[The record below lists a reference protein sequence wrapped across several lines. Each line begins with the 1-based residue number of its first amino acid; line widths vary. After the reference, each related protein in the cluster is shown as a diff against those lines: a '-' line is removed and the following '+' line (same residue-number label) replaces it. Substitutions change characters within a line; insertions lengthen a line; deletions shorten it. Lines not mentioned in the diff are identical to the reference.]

1 MSSSLLPERPL
12 IISPTLAATIGL
24 EESVL
29 LHVLSE
35 QVSSRKTHS
44 KDELDWVEL
53 SDDDL
58 LAALPFWMLV
68 DIRRIQA
75 SLQNLGL
82 IVVDPDTGNPESYFY
97 AINQK
102 TESAVKTGVD
112 SKPELPGRSVAAGNA
127 SYLPA
132 DWQPDANWLG
142 LCRQH
147 GMSKDFVL
155 SLVPEFVSYWR
166 EQGKSRKSWGNTFFR
181 WAKKA
186 WVEEQG
192 RRGLRELE
200 TAMSAQW
207 MPNLDATEILVN
219 SGISASFVEDAVP
232 EFVLYWRER
241 GAQNGTW
248 NTKFIQHVRLQWAKF
263 NASFGCDNTP
273 RLIPADWQPSA
284 DCYDILH
291 LAEIDEEYAR
301 GKIPEFVL
309 YWKDSQQVKAS
320 WNTVFLQFIKQD
332 WARAL
337 KQLQATEIENAE
349 DQLISGSSQQ
359 RIKDRFQRIADR
371 SWAE

>member
-1 MSSSLLPERPL
+1 M
-12 IISPTLAATIGL
+12 
-24 EESVL
+24 

-35 QVSSRKTHS
+35 QVASRKTHD
-44 KDELDWVEL
+44 KEGLQWIEL
-53 SDDDL
+53 SDEDL
-58 LAALPFWMLV
+58 LSVLPFWLLV
-68 DIRRIQA
+68 DVRRIQA

-82 IVVDPDTGNPESYFY
+82 IVVDPETGNSPSYFY

-102 TESAVKTGVD
+102 SEAEI
-112 SKPELPGRSVAAGNA
+112 KPVAKSTPEPRAKPGPGGKA

-147 GMSKDFVL
+147 GMTSDFAL
-155 SLVPEFVSYWR
+155 SLVPEFVGYWR

-186 WVEEQG
+186 WIEEQG

-200 TAMSAQW
+200 TTMSAEW
-207 MPNLDATEILVN
+207 MPNPDATGILVN
-219 SGISASFVEDAVP
+219 AGISASFIEDAVP

-241 GAQNGTW
+241 GAENGTW
-248 NTKFIQHVRLQWAKF
+248 NTKFIQHIRIQWAKF
-263 NASFGCDNTP
+263 NASFGYDNTP
-273 RLIPADWQPSA
+273 RLIPDDWQPSA
-284 DCYDILH
+284 DCIDILH

-301 GKIPEFVL
+301 GKIPEFVM
-309 YWKDSQQVKAS
+309 YWKDSHQVKAS

-337 KQLQATEIENAE
+337 KKLQATEIENAE
-349 DQLISGSSQQ
+349 DQLIAGTSQQ